1 MAVRVA
7 LQCSDADAQLILSKD
22 NSAARLLSRPG
33 EAIYNDQNGLVE
45 GNDPFQVVWLA
56 EEKRE
61 QLLSG
66 LHERAANRYPPPLVF
81 SGNSAADLDC
91 NRSIAKLIE
100 TPVPTKSPIAWLGD
114 PVAIK
119 EPTSAIFRQIGG
131 SNLLLIGQNEPAARG
146 LFTSSLIGLAPQLQ
160 SELSGPAFT
169 ILDGTPDD
177 IEDAE
182 YFPKLAGKIPHAIAP
197 PRSGM
202 SGAIRDL
209 ALELDRRL
217 KGESSDRSS
226 RFLFIFGIQRFRELR
241 KADEEFGF
249 GRRDANREPSPSE
262 RFAAI
267 LRDGPPVGI
276 HVVIWC
282 DSLTNLNRAFERPQL
297 REFAQRVLFQM
308 SATDS
313 STLMDTP
320 AASKLGR
327 NRALYLQEDQ
337 ERPEKFRPY
346 GVPTME
352 WLNQISARLQPRIE
366 LKAEPAGV

>member
-45 GNDPFQVVWLA
+45 GNDPFQVVWLSD
-56 EEKRE
+56 EKRE
-61 QLLSG
+61 HLLSD
-66 LHERAANRYPPPLVF
+66 LHERAANRYPAPLVF
-81 SGNSAADLDC
+81 SGNSAADLEL
-91 NRSIAKLIE
+91 NKSISKLLD
-100 TPVPTKSPIAWLGD
+100 TPVATKSPVAWLGD

-119 EPTSAIFRQIGG
+119 DPTAAIFRQIGG
-131 SNLLLIGQNEPAARG
+131 ANLLLIGQNEPAARG
-146 LFTSSLIGLAPQLQ
+146 LFTSSLLGLVPQLQ
-160 SELSGPAFT
+160 ADPNGPAFT

-177 IEDAE
+177 VEDAE
-182 YFPKLAGKIPHAIAP
+182 YFPKLAAKLTHAVAP
-197 PRSGM
+197 PRS
-202 SGAIRDL
+202 SLPAAIRDL
-209 ALELDRRL
+209 ALELERRQ

-241 KADEEFGF
+241 KAEEEFGF

-346 GVPTME
+346 GVPSME
-352 WLNQISARLQPRIE
+352 WINQIGERLRSQNG
-366 LKAEPAGV
+366 LNSEPAVA